1 MSEYILSCCS
11 TVDLSAD
18 YMEERNIHYISFHFE
33 IDGVL
38 YADDFGKSIPLKE
51 FYRKMKDG
59 AMPRTSQIN
68 VTEYEEYFEAFLK
81 EGKDI
86 LHVTASSGLSGTY
99 NSAMIAA
106 RDLREKYP
114 DRKLYIV
121 DSLAACS
128 GSGLIIDKLAD
139 LRDAGQSIE
148 EVRDWAENNKLRSM
162 HWVLPSELTYLI
174 RGGRVSKTVGMIGKA
189 LSICPLLFVD
199 HNGKMI
205 SREKCRGKKK
215 AMRTLVDRMK
225 AQAENGVEYSGKCFI
240 ANSDCYEDAIMVAEA
255 IEAAFPKLSG
265 GVRIFDI
272 GTVIGCHTGPGTIA
286 LFFWGTPGLR

>member
-11 TVDLSAD
+11 TVDLSVD
-18 YMEERNIHYISFHFE
+18 YMGERNIHYLPFHFE
-33 IDGVL
+33 LDEVL

-86 LHVTASSGLSGTY
+86 LHITASSGLSGTY

-121 DSLAACS
+121 DSLAACA

-286 LFFWGTPGLR
+286 LFFWGKPGLR

>member
-1 MSEYILSCCS
+1 MSEYVLSCCS

-240 ANSDCYEDAIMVAEA
+240 ANSDCYEDAIIVAEA

>member
-18 YMEERNIHYISFHFE
+18 YMEKRNIHHISFHFE

-51 FYRKMKDG
+51 FYRKMKNG

-86 LHVTASSGLSGTY
+86 LHITASSGLSGTY

-106 RDLREKYP
+106 RDLQEKYP

-121 DSLAACS
+121 DSLAAS
-128 GSGLIIDKLAD
+128 AGSGLLVDKLAD
-139 LRDAGQSIE
+139 LRDAGAGID
-148 EVRDWAENNKLRSM
+148 EVREWAENNKLRCM
-162 HWVLPSELTYLI
+162 HWVLPSDLTYLI

-205 SREKCRGKKK
+205 SRDKCRGKKK
-215 AMRTLVDRMK
+215 AMRTMVDKMK
-225 AQAENGVEYSGKCFI
+225 LQAENDMEYSEKCFI
-240 ANSDCYEDAIMVAEA
+240 SHSDCYEDASIIAEA

-286 LFFWGTPGLR
+286 LFFWGEPGLR

>member
-18 YMEERNIHYISFHFE
+18 YMGERNIHYLPFHFE
-33 IDGVL
+33 LDEVL

-81 EGKDI
+81 DGKDI
-86 LHVTASSGLSGTY
+86 LHITASSGLSGTY

-106 RDLREKYP
+106 RDLQEKYP

-128 GSGLIIDKLAD
+128 GSGLIVDKLAD
-139 LRDAGQSIE
+139 LRDEGQSIE

-189 LSICPLLFVD
+189 LSICPLLYMD

-225 AQAENGVEYSGKCFI
+225 TQVENGMEYCGKCFI

-286 LFFWGTPGLR
+286 LFFWGKPGLR

>member
-18 YMEERNIHYISFHFE
+18 YMEKRNIHYLPFHFE
-33 IDGVL
+33 IDEVL
-38 YADDFGKSIPLKE
+38 YDDDFGKSIPLKE
-51 FYRKMKDG
+51 FYRKMKNG

-68 VTEYEEYFEAFLK
+68 ITEYEEYFEGFLS

-86 LHVTASSGLSGTY
+86 LHITASSGFSGTY

-106 RDLREKYP
+106 GDLREKYP

-121 DSLAACS
+121 DSLAAS
-128 GSGLIIDKLAD
+128 AGSGLLVDKLAD
-139 LRDAGQSIE
+139 LRDAGGGID
-148 EVRDWAENNKLRSM
+148 EVREWAENNKLRCM
-162 HWVLPSELTYLI
+162 HWVLPSDLTYLI

-205 SREKCRGKKK
+205 SRDKCRGKKK
-215 AMRTLVDRMK
+215 AMRTLVDKMK
-225 AQAENGVEYSGKCFI
+225 LQAENDMEYSEKCFI
-240 ANSDCYEDAIMVAEA
+240 SHSACYEDASIIAEA
-255 IEAAFPKLSG
+255 IEAVFPKLSG

-286 LFFWGTPGLR
+286 LFFWGKPGLR

>member
-1 MSEYILSCCS
+1 
-11 TVDLSAD
+11 
-18 YMEERNIHYISFHFE
+18 
-33 IDGVL
+33 
-38 YADDFGKSIPLKE
+38 
-51 FYRKMKDG
+51 
-59 AMPRTSQIN
+59 
-68 VTEYEEYFEAFLK
+68 
-81 EGKDI
+81 
-86 LHVTASSGLSGTY
+86 
-99 NSAMIAA
+99 
-106 RDLREKYP
+106 
-114 DRKLYIV
+114 
-121 DSLAACS
+121 
-128 GSGLIIDKLAD
+128 
-139 LRDAGQSIE
+139 
-148 EVRDWAENNKLRSM
+148 M

-199 HNGKMI
+199 HNGKII

-286 LFFWGTPGLR
+286 LFFWGKPGLR

>member
-1 MSEYILSCCS
+1 
-11 TVDLSAD
+11 
-18 YMEERNIHYISFHFE
+18 
-33 IDGVL
+33 
-38 YADDFGKSIPLKE
+38 
-51 FYRKMKDG
+51 
-59 AMPRTSQIN
+59 MPRTSQIN

-81 EGKDI
+81 DGKDI
-86 LHVTASSGLSGTY
+86 LHITASSGLSGTY

-106 RDLREKYP
+106 RDLQEKYP

-128 GSGLIIDKLAD
+128 GSGLIVDKLAD
-139 LRDAGQSIE
+139 LRDEGQSIE

-189 LSICPLLFVD
+189 LSICPLLYMD

-225 AQAENGVEYSGKCFI
+225 AQAENGMEYSGRVYMTQSDCYEDARALADLIEDMEYCGKCFI

-286 LFFWGTPGLR
+286 LFFWGKPGLR